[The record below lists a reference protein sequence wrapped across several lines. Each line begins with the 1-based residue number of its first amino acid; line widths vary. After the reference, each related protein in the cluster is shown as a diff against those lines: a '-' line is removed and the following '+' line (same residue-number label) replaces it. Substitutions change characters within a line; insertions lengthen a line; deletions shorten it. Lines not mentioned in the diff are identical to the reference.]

1 MDQYQLER
9 IYQLE
14 QRKKAMIKD
23 IAEEIAPVIA
33 EQIQETIAWQTDG
46 LDYADDL
53 DGDDYIEFANEI
65 RKEVIKQLN
74 DEL

>member
-14 QRKKAMIKD
+14 QRKKAIIKE

>member
-1 MDQYQLER
+1 MNEYQLER

-14 QRKKAMIKD
+14 QRKKWMIKQ
-23 IAEEIAPVIA
+23 IAIEIAPVID

-53 DGDDYIEFANEI
+53 DGDDYIEFAWEI
-65 RKEVIKQLN
+65 RKEILNQLTK
-74 DEL
+74 

>member
-1 MDQYQLER
+1 MNEYQLER

-14 QRKKAMIKD
+14 QRKKAMIKE
-23 IAEEIAPVIA
+23 IAEEIAPVIG

-53 DGDDYIEFANEI
+53 DGDDYLEFANEI
-65 RKEVIKQLN
+65 REEILKQLL
-74 DEL
+74 DI